1 MITRLSAS
9 PVLKIALSEKE
20 RDETIALLQMQKLP
34 VTDIKEDT
42 LLYLLMDGDKVT
54 GTAGLDIFDDCAL
67 LRSVSVVAGVRGKGY
82 GKMLNEQIEA
92 FAKESGINCMYL
104 ITNTATDFF
113 KRQGYCIIERATAPD
128 AIKQT
133 GQFTGLCPSSA
144 VVMKKRI

>member
-1 MITRLSAS
+1 MKTEITTS

-20 RDETIALLQMQKLP
+20 RAEVIGLLQLQKLP

-42 LLYLLMDGDKVT
+42 LLYLLQDGDKVI
-54 GTAGLDIFDDCAL
+54 GTVGLDIFDDCAL
-67 LRSVSVVAGVRGKGY
+67 LRSVSVVEDARGKGY
-82 GKMLNEQIEA
+82 GKILNEQIEQ

-104 ITNTATDFF
+104 ITHTAKDFF
-113 KRQGYCIIERATAPD
+113 EKQGYCAIDRATAPD

-133 GQFTGLCPSSA
+133 GQFTGLCPSTA